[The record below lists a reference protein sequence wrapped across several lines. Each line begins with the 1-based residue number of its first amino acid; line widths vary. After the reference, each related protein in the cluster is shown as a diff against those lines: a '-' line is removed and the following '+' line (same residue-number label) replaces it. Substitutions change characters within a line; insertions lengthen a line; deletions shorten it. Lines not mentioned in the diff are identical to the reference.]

1 MRPIRLTLQAF
12 GPFATTEMVDF
23 RSALETGL
31 FGIYG
36 QTGAGKSTLFSAMS
50 FALFGAPTRNDQEPR
65 SLRSD
70 HAAADLATE
79 VEFVF
84 EVGAKTYLIRRRPAQ
99 ERPKARGEGMTED
112 AAEASLFDVT
122 GIAVDAL
129 GPGQSG
135 RVIAEK
141 KVSVVGHEVEA
152 LLGYGA
158 DQFRQIVLLP
168 QGKFETFLAAKTEAR
183 VEILRELFDVKVYR
197 DLAARLKDEAAQAE
211 RALRE
216 QRSLYLAR
224 LEERNF
230 ESADALDLGIAA
242 AESEAD
248 EKHGLQRLAEAAS
261 ETARKTLS
269 EAEQVEKAFAAVDAA
284 RRALGDLEAK
294 TGEIEALTKR
304 VEAATNALQARD
316 LETAWHD
323 VARDSREA
331 AKAVTE
337 AVADVEST
345 TKAQKDAAQKL
356 SEAKS
361 DAGRLDKV
369 QSDLT
374 RLEATETQVGQA
386 ADLQAAFDDA
396 ANKEVTLKKVLA
408 EAERTCKTLR
418 SRRDAT
424 DLELEA
430 ARKAEVVRGML
441 MGELAEVNQELA
453 KARAHAKAQGE
464 VTKAEGQAEA
474 AEKDLK
480 TKTEAEEAAET
491 ALSEA
496 EARLT
501 RTQAIILAEKLTEG
515 APCPVCGALDHPAPA
530 HGTPEQSGLT
540 DAFRSAQAEFR
551 KASEARVRAESELG
565 NCRTRL
571 EEKKRAL
578 DEQERPERGSTELEA
593 EKMRL
598 DGELAAL
605 GEAVDLDAKAERL
618 AGLKRELKETEEA
631 ETEARLGASKAEADL
646 AAARAMRDAVV
657 NALPDGLRTPE
668 AVAGRRA
675 SLLGEQKQISE
686 ALERAT
692 EVDRTAGESLA
703 RAQEKLD
710 AANKAL
716 DANERREKAAREAFL
731 TRLSEA
737 GLDEA
742 GYNGSKA
749 HFPTLN
755 ADRRTMTD
763 HRDGLIAART
773 TLQNATD
780 ACADQERPDLTPLK
794 EVQAEAVRALSAANS
809 AQAEANATFES
820 LRKFRA
826 SLAEALAETEKLEG
840 ESGPL
845 RGLADL
851 ANGKNELNM
860 TLETFAIAAM
870 FDQVL
875 AAANMRLDPMTRGRY
890 RLERGI
896 EASGGRGKRG
906 LEIEV
911 FDVNT
916 GKSRSTATLSGGETF
931 ISALALAL
939 GLADIV
945 ESLSGKIRMDTIFI
959 DEGFGSLDSENGAGT
974 LDQVLQ
980 VLSAL
985 TKGNRAVGLISH
997 VGLVQEAIPQG
1008 FYVRSTPSGS
1018 RVEDRRGLG

>member
-12 GPFATTEMVDF
+12 GPFATTQVVDF

-50 FALFGAPTRNDQEPR
+50 FALFGAPTRTDQEPR

-70 HAAADLATE
+70 HAAADQPTE

-84 EVGAKTYLIRRRPAQ
+84 ELGAKTYLIRRRPAQ

-141 KVSVVGHEVEA
+141 KVSAVGQEVEA
-152 LLGYGA
+152 LLGYGP

-168 QGKFETFLAAKTEAR
+168 QGKFETFLAAKTDAR

-197 DLAARLKDEAAQAE
+197 ELAARLKDEAAQAE

-224 LEERNF
+224 LEERGF
-230 ESADALDLGIAA
+230 ESAAALELGIAV

-248 EKHGLQRLAEAAS
+248 KKRDLQRVADAAN
-261 ETARKTLS
+261 ETARKSLS
-269 EAEQVEKAFAAVDAA
+269 EAEQVERAFAAVDAA
-284 RRALGDLEAK
+284 RQALGDLDAK
-294 TGEIEALTKR
+294 TDEIEALTKR
-304 VEAATNALQARD
+304 FEVVTKASQARD

-323 VARDSREA
+323 VARDGREA
-331 AKAVTE
+331 AKTVTE

-345 TKAQKDAAQKL
+345 TKAQQDAARKL

-361 DAGRLDKV
+361 GAGRLQTV
-369 QSDLT
+369 QADLT

-386 ADLQAAFDDA
+386 AALQAAFDDVA
-396 ANKEVTLKKVLA
+396 KTDVTSKKVLA
-408 EAERTCKTLR
+408 EAESTCRTLR

-424 DLELEA
+424 DLELET
-430 ARKAEVVRGML
+430 ARKAEVVRGTL
-441 MGELAEVNQELA
+441 TGELAEVNRELA
-453 KARAHAKAQGE
+453 KAGAHTKALGE
-464 VTKAEGQAEA
+464 VSKAEGQAEA
-474 AEKDLK
+474 AEKDLA
-480 TKTEAEEAAET
+480 TKTEAEGTAET
-491 ALSEA
+491 ALREA
-496 EARLT
+496 EARLS

-540 DAFRSAQAEFR
+540 DAFRNAQAEAR
-551 KASEARVRAESELG
+551 KASDARVRAESELG
-565 NCRTRL
+565 NCQMRL

-578 DEQERPERGSTELEA
+578 DEQDRPERGSTELEA
-593 EKMRL
+593 EKVRL
-598 DGELAAL
+598 DDELAAL

-618 AGLKRELKETEEA
+618 ASLKRELKEAEVA
-631 ETEARLGASKAEADL
+631 ETEARVAASKAEADL
-646 AAARAMRDAVV
+646 AAARATRDTVV
-657 NALPDGLRTPE
+657 DALPEGLRTPE
-668 AVAGRRA
+668 AVGGRRA
-675 SLLGEQKQISE
+675 SLLGEHKQLAE

-692 EVDRTAGESLA
+692 EVDRAAGEALA

-710 AANKAL
+710 AANRAL

-737 GLDEA
+737 GLDQA
-742 GYNGSKA
+742 GYDASKA
-749 HFPTLN
+749 HFSTLN
-755 ADRRTMTD
+755 ADRKTMTD

-773 TLQNATD
+773 TLHNATD

-794 EVQAEAVRALSAANS
+794 ELQAEATRALSAANS
-809 AQAEANATFES
+809 ARAEANAAFES
-820 LRKFRA
+820 LVKFKA
-826 SLAEALAETEKLEG
+826 SLADALAETEKLEG

-851 ANGKNELNM
+851 ANGKNDLNM

-896 EASGGRGKRG
+896 ETSGGRGKRG
-906 LEIEV
+906 LEIEI
-911 FDVNT
+911 FDINT
-916 GKSRSTATLSGGETF
+916 GKARPTATLSGGETF

-939 GLADIV
+939 GLADVV

-1018 RVEDRRGLG
+1018 RVEERRGLG